1 MPASKIGYDLEKDL
15 GVVAWD
21 DSLATRTRNTN
32 LLSAA
37 ANAAWT
43 GGTYT
48 FTDFGTRSVLL
59 PIFCSAKTFYFLP
72 PILLNARIGVAL
84 IGYPGGGYIMLDGEF
99 GGAGTLGGAKTRFV
113 GINEGSDSYPV
124 IRIRGNGSHIHNIDV
139 YGRKLD
145 SWLPTGTRA
154 VSCIQVEG
162 RSGPVAGNDCGRP
175 SIINCGLYESQY
187 AIQTKAGYYDSEGVF
202 IDNEAHADLGFVKNL
217 ECFNCDSVFRSENQ
231 QAVGWHFNRLVY
243 EESNSTSPGVLFDLV
258 RGGYIRC
265 NTAIINRGKTTLVKV
280 QDYSP
285 STNDV
290 EISGLFWD
298 RASTA
303 DPTNYLTLFDY
314 SGPSIPSPGYPWRVR
329 ISGGLADID
338 DTRYDPKKFIRV
350 PDTTSFDSSNLFVDI
365 NHLPTDDFKT
375 AGSGPYSTWRSVAN
389 TNLQYRFDEN
399 TGTTTKEKLD
409 IGPTGTIT
417 GASWTTGHTK
427 YGLSFANNSGNHVA
441 LADHT
446 RLRSYVDATGSF
458 WIYLPSYTNGCVL
471 TKTTNTLAGIR
482 LESSGSHFYFTE
494 GGINR
499 VDVGTY
505 VTTGA
510 WHHICWTITSGY
522 AGTVYVDGVSRGTA
536 TFGANWL
543 VDPSALRIGA
553 PTNSFFTSGTS
564 SATMTFD
571 DLRFYDRVLSAS
583 EITELASL

>member
-1 MPASKIGYDLEKDL
+1 MPASKIGYDAERDL
-15 GVVAWD
+15 GIVAWN

-32 LLSAA
+32 LLTAA
-37 ANAAWT
+37 LNASYT
-43 GGTYT
+43 GGNFT
-48 FTDFGTRSVLL
+48 FTDFGTRAVLL
-59 PIFCSAKTFYFLP
+59 PIYFSAKTFYFLP
-72 PILLNARIGVAL
+72 PILTSQRIGAAL
-84 IGYPGGGYIMLDGEF
+84 LGYPAGGYIMLDSEF
-99 GGAGTLGGAKTRFV
+99 GGVGTLGGAKTRLV
-113 GINEGSDSYPV
+113 GINEGADTYPV
-124 IRIRGNGSHIHNIDV
+124 IRFRGNGDLIANCDI

-145 SWLPTGTRA
+145 SWTPTGSKA
-154 VSCIQVEG
+154 IACIQVEG
-162 RSGPVAGNDCGRP
+162 SAAPNAGRP
-175 SIINCGLYESQY
+175 QMHNVGLYEATY
-187 AIQTKAGYYDSEGVF
+187 GIQTKAGYYDSEGVF
-202 IDNEAHADLGFVKNL
+202 VPDESHADLGFVNKA
-217 ECFNCDSVFRSENQ
+217 ECFNCDSFFHSENQ
-231 QAVGWHFNRLVY
+231 QSLVWHFNAITV
-243 EESNSTSPGVLFDLV
+243 EPVGTATDMTVFDLV
-258 RGGYIRC
+258 RGGYVRC
-265 NTAIINRGKTTLVKV
+265 NTLAVNHGKCTLIKV

-290 EISGLFWD
+290 EISGLYWD
-298 RASTA
+298 RASVA
-303 DPTNYLTLFDY
+303 DPTNYLTLFNY
-314 SGPSIPSPGYPWRVR
+314 NGISIPSPGYPWRVR
-329 ISGGLADID
+329 ISGGLAEID

-365 NHLPTDDFKT
+365 GHLPTDDFKT

-389 TNLQYRFDEN
+389 TNLQYHFDEN

-409 IGPTGTIT
+409 IGPVGSIT
-417 GASWTTGHTK
+417 GASWTTGHKK
-427 YGLSFANNSGNHVA
+427 YALSFANNSGNYVS

-446 RLRSYVDATGSF
+446 RLRSYTDSTLSF
-458 WIYLPSYTNGCVL
+458 WVYLPSYTNGCVL
-471 TKTTNTLAGIR
+471 TKTTNTLAGVR

-510 WHHICWTITSGY
+510 WHNVILTITSGY
-522 AGTVYVDGVSRGTA
+522 AGTVYVDGTSRGTA

-571 DLRFYDRVLSAS
+571 DLRFYNRVLSAS